1 MKVLLVGDADQLPSV
16 GPGQIFAD
24 LLKIPEI
31 PLVKLDKIFRQGDD
45 STITDLAHHIKD
57 GQLPSD
63 FTAKNLTVLILR
75 SVQIL
80 FLRWLNKSQVHGKK
94 EGIILLNYKS

>member
-31 PLVKLDKIFRQGDD
+31 PSVKLDKIFRQGDD
-45 STITDLAHHIKD
+45 STITD
-57 GQLPSD
+57 
-63 FTAKNLTVLILR
+63 
-75 SVQIL
+75 
-80 FLRWLNKSQVHGKK
+80 
-94 EGIILLNYKS
+94 